1 MIAASAPPTPFIAR
15 RFLMRRF
22 LDNLYRWS
30 GWLAATFIASICL
43 LVFAQVILNLV
54 DRIAKM
60 TTGSA
65 IGLAI
70 PSYADFTGFFLAASS
85 FLALAYTLREG
96 GHIRVSLFIAN
107 AGPKTRHFI
116 ELWCLA
122 LALAASAYFTW
133 YAAHLVY
140 ESHKFH
146 DLSAG
151 MIAVPIWIPQTAML
165 TGLVILTIALI
176 DEFVD
181 VLKGN
186 DPSYTDKGENLLQG
200 DPPLPSSTVSGE

>member
-1 MIAASAPPTPFIAR
+1 MRPF
-15 RFLMRRF
+15 LN
-22 LDNLYRWS
+22 NLYKWS
-30 GWLAATFIASICL
+30 GLLAATFIASICL
-43 LVFAQVILNLV
+43 LVFAQVILNLI

-96 GHIRVSLFIAN
+96 GHIRVSLFIQN
-107 AGPKTRHFI
+107 AGPKTRHVI

-122 LALAASAYFTW
+122 LALAVSAYFTW

-140 ESHKFH
+140 ESLKFN

-151 MIAVPIWIPQTAML
+151 MIAVPVWIPQSAML
-165 TGLVILTIALI
+165 IGLMILTTALI

-186 DPSYTDKGENLLQG
+186 DPSYTGKGENLLEG
-200 DPPLPSSTVSGE
+200 EAPLPNSTAKGD

>member
-1 MIAASAPPTPFIAR
+1 
-15 RFLMRRF
+15 MRRF
-22 LDNLYRWS
+22 LDKLYKWS
-30 GWLAATFIASICL
+30 GLLAATFIASICL
-43 LVFAQVILNLV
+43 LVFAQVILNLI

-96 GHIRVSLFIAN
+96 GHIRVSLFIQN
-107 AGPKTRHFI
+107 TGPKTRHFI

-133 YAAHLVY
+133 YAGHLVY
-140 ESHKFH
+140 ESLKFN

-151 MIAVPIWIPQTAML
+151 MIAVPVWIPQSAML
-165 TGLVILTIALI
+165 IGLSILTIALI
-176 DEFVD
+176 DEITD

-186 DPSYTDKGENLLQG
+186 DPSYTGKGENLLENEA
-200 DPPLPSSTVSGE
+200 PLPHATTKEQ

>member
-1 MIAASAPPTPFIAR
+1 
-15 RFLMRRF
+15 MRRF
-22 LDNLYRWS
+22 LDRLYRWS
-30 GWLAATFIASICL
+30 GILAAAFIAAICL
-43 LVFAQVILNLV
+43 LVFAQVLLNLI

-96 GHIRVSLFIAN
+96 GHIRVSLFIQN
-107 AGPKTRHFI
+107 AGPRTRHFI

-122 LALAASAYFTW
+122 LALGASAYFTW

-140 ESHKFH
+140 ESVKFN

-151 MIAVPIWIPQTAML
+151 MIAVPIWIPQSAML
-165 TGLVILTIALI
+165 AGLVIMTIALI
-176 DEFVD
+176 DEFIE
-181 VLKGN
+181 VLKGEE
-186 DPSYTDKGENLLQG
+186 PSYAGKGENLLEND
-200 DPPLPSSTVSGE
+200 DPTSKPILDRE

>member
-1 MIAASAPPTPFIAR
+1 
-15 RFLMRRF
+15 MRRF
-22 LDNLYRWS
+22 LDNLYKWS
-30 GWLAATFIASICL
+30 GVLAATFIASICL
-43 LVFAQVILNLV
+43 LVFAQVLLNLV

-96 GHIRVSLFIAN
+96 GHIRVSLFIQN

-133 YAAHLVY
+133 YAGHLVY
-140 ESHKFH
+140 ESLKF
-146 DLSAG
+146 
-151 MIAVPIWIPQTAML
+151 Q
-165 TGLVILTIALI
+165 
-176 DEFVD
+176 
-181 VLKGN
+181 
-186 DPSYTDKGENLLQG
+186 
-200 DPPLPSSTVSGE
+200 